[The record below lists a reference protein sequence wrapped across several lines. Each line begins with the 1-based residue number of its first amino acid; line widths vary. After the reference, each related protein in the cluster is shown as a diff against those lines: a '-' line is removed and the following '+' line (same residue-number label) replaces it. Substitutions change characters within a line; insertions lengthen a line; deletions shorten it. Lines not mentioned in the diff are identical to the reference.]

1 MSITAPPNNPELE
14 RAVLSAVIRLNGRNL
29 DSLLSIL
36 KSPDYFYS
44 PVHQALW
51 QTMMAMHRD
60 QIPIDL
66 VTLNDRLIKNG
77 RSDACGGPVYLAGLL
92 EDPQPVSHAE
102 SWARDLQGYARRR
115 AMAAMGQQLIE
126 NAYSNDTDPSTF
138 AAKAQ
143 EIVDSVLEDRI
154 EVSAQKPSEIIHDYV
169 SYLEGLEAR
178 GGDGI
183 KTHLY
188 KLNSITGGFL
198 PGEIVIL
205 AGRPSNGKTALALNF
220 SLYSIVKEVPVGI
233 FSLEM
238 MRYLLVNRFLASTH
252 GINSMRFRDGKF
264 SEKDWSNIYDFAQYF
279 EGLDSS
285 LRIWDRP
292 SLSAS
297 ELRSQCRRWK
307 REFGLRLAVVDY
319 IQLVRPDSK
328 GGSREREVAEISRI
342 MKETATECGITLLV
356 LAQLNREVESRKN
369 KIPLL
374 SDLRESGAIEQ
385 DADQV
390 IFIRPWN
397 PKTIDDLVTVTL
409 DVAKSRNSNTGSLE
423 TVYRRRRLQ
432 FLNDKEQDWNWLD
445 FFPAEEGE

>member
-1 MSITAPPNNPELE
+1 MNMSAPPNNMELE
-14 RAVLSAVIRLNGRNL
+14 RAVLSAVIRDNGRNV
-29 DSLLSIL
+29 DDLLPIL
-36 KSPDYFYS
+36 KTPDHFYS
-44 PVHQALW
+44 PVHQNIW
-51 QTMMAMHRD
+51 QTVLALHRE
-60 QIPIDL
+60 QVPIDI
-66 VTLNDRLIKNG
+66 VSLNDRLMKNG
-77 RSDACGGPVYLAGLL
+77 RSEACGGAVFLAELAN
-92 EDPQPVSHAE
+92 DVQPVRHAK
-102 SWARDLQGYARRR
+102 SWAMDLQGYARRR
-115 AMAAMGQQLIE
+115 AMANLGQQLIE
-126 NAYSNDTDPSTF
+126 HAYTADADPSEF
-138 AAKAQ
+138 AATAQ
-143 EIVDSVLEDRI
+143 EVVDSVLEDR
-154 EVSAQKPSEIIHDYV
+154 VDVGSQKPSEIIKEYV
-169 SYLEGLEAR
+169 KYLEGLEKR

-220 SLYSIVKEVPVGI
+220 ALHSIVRQVPVGI

-264 SEKDWSNIYDFAQYF
+264 SEGDWQNIYDFAQYF
-279 EGLDSS
+279 EGTDPW

-297 ELRSQCRRWK
+297 ELRAQCRRWK
-307 REFGLRLAVVDY
+307 REFGLRFAVVDY
-319 IQLVRPDSK
+319 IQLVRPDSR
-328 GGSREREVAEISRI
+328 GGSREREVAEISRL

-356 LAQLNREVESRKN
+356 LAQLNREVENRKS

-390 IFIRPWN
+390 VFIRPWN
-397 PKTIDDLVTVTL
+397 PKTTDDLVEVTL

-423 TVYRRRRLQ
+423 TMYRRRRLQ
-432 FLNDKEQDWNWLD
+432 FLNDNEKDWSWLD
-445 FFPAEEGE
+445 FMPA

>member
-1 MSITAPPNNPELE
+1 MNMSAPPNNMELE
-14 RAVLSAVIRLNGRNL
+14 RALLGAVIRDNGRNVDDL
-29 DSLLSIL
+29 IPIL
-36 KSPDYFYS
+36 KTPDHFYS
-44 PVHQALW
+44 PVHQNIW
-51 QTMMAMHRD
+51 QTILAMHRE
-60 QIPIDL
+60 QVPIDL
-66 VTLNDRLIKNG
+66 VTLNDRLMKNG
-77 RSDACGGPVYLAGLL
+77 RSSECGGAVFLAELAN
-92 EDPQPVSHAE
+92 DIQPISHAKG
-102 SWARDLQGYARRR
+102 WARDLQGYARRR
-115 AMAAMGQQLIE
+115 AMARMGQQLIE
-126 NAYSNDTDPSTF
+126 HAYSADADPSQF
-138 AAKAQ
+138 AASAQ
-143 EIVDSVLEDRI
+143 ELVDSVLEDR
-154 EVSAQKPSEIIHDYV
+154 VNVTAQKPSEIIHGYMK
-169 SYLEGLEAR
+169 YLEGLEAR

-198 PGEIVIL
+198 PGEVVIL

-220 SLYSIVKEVPVGI
+220 SLYSVFSQVPVGI

-238 MRYLLVNRFLASTH
+238 MSYLLVNRYLSSTH
-252 GINSMRFRDGKF
+252 GINGMRFRDGKF
-264 SEKDWSNIYDFAQYF
+264 TPEDWQNIYEFAQYF
-279 EGLDSS
+279 QGLDPW

-319 IQLVRPDSK
+319 IQLVRPDSR

-342 MKETATECGITLLV
+342 VKETAMDTGITLVV
-356 LAQLNREVESRKN
+356 LAQLNREVETRKS
-369 KIPLL
+369 KVPLL

-397 PKTIDDLVTVTL
+397 PKTVDDLVEVTL

-432 FLNDKEQDWNWLD
+432 FLNDNEKDWSWLG
-445 FFPAEEGE
+445 F

>member
-1 MSITAPPNNPELE
+1 MNMVAPPNNLELE
-14 RAVLSAVIRLNGRNL
+14 RAVLSAVLRDNGRNL
-29 DSLLSIL
+29 DDLIPIL
-36 KSPDYFYS
+36 KSPDHFYS
-44 PVHQALW
+44 PVHHSIW
-51 QTMMAMHRD
+51 QTMLAMHRD
-60 QIPIDL
+60 QIPIDI
-66 VTLNDRLIKNG
+66 VTLNDRLMQNG
-77 RSDACGGPVYLAGLL
+77 RSEACGGAVFLAGLVN
-92 EDPQPVSHAE
+92 DIQPIRHAKG
-102 SWARDLQGYARRR
+102 WAMDLQGYARRR
-115 AMAAMGQQLIE
+115 AMAKMGQQLIE
-126 NAYSNDTDPSTF
+126 HAYSAETDPSEF
-138 AAKAQ
+138 AAAAQ

-154 EVSAQKPSEIIHDYV
+154 DVASQKPSEIIREYMG
-169 SYLEGLEAR
+169 YLEALEKR

-220 SLYSIVKEVPVGI
+220 ALHSIVRKVPVGI

-238 MRYLLVNRFLASTH
+238 MRHLLVNRFLASIH

-264 SEKDWSNIYDFAQYF
+264 SEEDWKNIYDFAQYF
-279 EGLDSS
+279 EGTDPW

-319 IQLVRPDSK
+319 IQLVRPDSR

-342 MKETATECGITLLV
+342 IKETATECGITLLV
-356 LAQLNREVESRKN
+356 LAQLNREVESRKS
-369 KIPLL
+369 KVPLL

-397 PKTIDDLVTVTL
+397 PKTTDDLVEVTL

-423 TVYRRRRLQ
+423 TMYRRRRLQ
-432 FLNDKEQDWNWLD
+432 FLNEKEPDWSWLD
-445 FFPAEEGE
+445 FLPA